1 MDSGATNFMIFA
13 VLVIVLLFIYVF
25 SNRAASTNNQITE
38 PPKDVSGEFNPVSVK
53 KDGNDLGNV
62 IGDLYNDAGS
72 SAGAKDDVDGKSSNN
87 TGDSND
93 SSGSANADEPR
104 RRGGKKNGSYGS
116 GGGDGSNDA
125 DGSSGADGSTD
136 ADRPRRAGRRDRSD
150 ESTDIA
156 TSQYRGKSY
165 QTTPTSFPGSTTF
178 QPYGFVRSAPARS
191 NSLTPSQSKN
201 GYYRTTPTPTSL
213 TSYSTASRATTTSN
227 FNLSTT
233 LSPYKYLG
241 DISVS
246 ELIESG
252 DDRAKFKASVFPLTI
267 GLYIKAEDDYYKI
280 ITIENATNN
289 KGKSTFVVN
298 FDKPINIDVDA
309 DEMLSVYFTTAN
321 EDAATPSGFATTP
334 SRFVTTPSSFFTTPF
349 GEFTTTPVALTQKA
363 TSASDS
369 KNTYLLHLTQGS
381 KINSSLVFKPYSDVT
396 DSELKVISSLIV
408 HTPENFGEE
417 TTEAPIDP
425 SLDATLPPLDMS
437 DPSLDATL
445 PPLDMS
451 DPSIDATLPP
461 LDMSDPS
468 LDVTLPSFD
477 TTSPSFDTTA
487 PSLDASV
494 ETTYSSYETTYPSID
509 TTEEP
514 EEDVDTSSVAATMSS
529 FATTMSSLI
538 TTYPSFTTT
547 SRPDF
552 NSCGSASKEI
562 EDVPVK
568 TSAPARNKKLSVLY
582 ITDCVSYP
590 IYTSV
595 YRNGSL
601 IIQLKTDDDRT
612 INAGYY
618 KLVI

>member
-136 ADRPRRAGRRDRSD
+136 ADRPRRAGRRDQSD
-150 ESTDIA
+150 ESTDIE
-156 TSQYRGKSY
+156 TSKYRGKSY
-165 QTTPTSFPGSTTF
+165 QTTPTSFTGSTTF

-252 DDRAKFKASVFPLTI
+252 DETAKFKASVFPLTI
-267 GLYIKAEDDYYKI
+267 GMYIKAEDNYYKI
-280 ITIENATNN
+280 INIENTTNN

-321 EDAATPSGFATTP
+321 EDAETPSGFATTP

-425 SLDATLPPLDMS
+425 SL
-437 DPSLDATL
+437 
-445 PPLDMS
+445 
-451 DPSIDATLPP
+451 DATLPP

-568 TSAPARNKKLSVLY
+568 TSAPARNKKLSALY